1 MIIGLTGMLA
11 SGKGELA
18 EYLKKQGFAYFS
30 LSSEVRE
37 EAQKRGIEITREKLQ
52 ELGNEIRKQEGDDVL
67 AQRVSKK
74 IFPGMNVIV
83 DGIRNPAEVQ
93 AIKSIG
99 HFYLIGVDAPKEQRF
114 QRMVTRNRESDPKVW
129 SEFLKV
135 DAIDQGFQQDSS
147 GQQVTQCIKLADY
160 KITNNASVQ
169 SLHEK
174 TQYILN
180 FITNKELCEL
190 L

>member
-1 MIIGLTGMLA
+1 
-11 SGKGELA
+11 
-18 EYLKKQGFAYFS
+18 
-30 LSSEVRE
+30 
-37 EAQKRGIEITREKLQ
+37 
-52 ELGNEIRKQEGDDVL
+52 
-67 AQRVSKK
+67 
-74 IFPGMNVIV
+74 MNVIV

-93 AIKSIG
+93 AIKSLG
-99 HFYLIGVDAPKEQRF
+99 HFYLVGVDAPKEQRF
-114 QRMVTRNRESDPKVW
+114 QRMVTRNRESDPKIW
-129 SEFLKV
+129 PEFLKV

-147 GQQVTQCIKLADY
+147 GQQVMQCIKLADY

-180 FITNKELCEL
+180 LITNKELCEL